1 MLSFSLA
8 GVCPFAFPSSLS
20 STDVAACW
28 YRFSRVLVPWF
39 LFYLLILDSSHV
51 SFTDLQRLA
60 GKCMS
65 MFMAVPGA
73 RLFAKEINMAISS
86 ASRSSRPL
94 PLTVPLRHEIEHW
107 LFSKSWSGFLPWR
120 LERLHQFV
128 LFTDASSYRWA
139 GVLNPNAVPLYAS
152 DYWSG
157 EILSAYIVVKGA
169 LALSNASS
177 SFFQTIKDSR
187 VDVYVD
193 SST

>member
-8 GVCPFAFPSSLS
+8 GVRPFAFPSSLS
-20 STDVAACW
+20 STEVAACW

-94 PLTVPLRHEIEHW
+94 PLTVPLRMKLSIG
-107 LFSKSWSGFLPWR
+107 FSPSPGQASFLGVWSDSTNLSCLLMPLPI
-120 LERLHQFV
+120 
-128 LFTDASSYRWA
+128 A
-139 GVLNPNAVPLYAS
+139 G
-152 DYWSG
+152 
-157 EILSAYIVVKGA
+157 
-169 LALSNASS
+169 LAC
-177 SFFQTIKDSR
+177 
-187 VDVYVD
+187 
-193 SST
+193 

>member
-8 GVCPFAFPSSLS
+8 GVRPFAFPSSLS

-73 RLFAKEINMAISS
+73 RLFAKGHFKC
-86 ASRSSRPL
+86 L
-94 PLTVPLRHEIEHW
+94 PLFQAAPFDGSTAHEIEHW
-107 LFSKSWSGFLPWR
+107 LFPKSWSGFLPWR

-139 GVLNPNAVPLYAS
+139 GVLNPNAVPLYAY

-157 EILSAYIVVKGA
+157 EILSSDIAVKEA
-169 LALSNASS
+169 LALSNAL
-177 SFFQTIKDSR
+177 SFFFLTIKDSR